1 MLGLCRLALVIVLPI
16 EAQVFCQLYKVSLL
30 YFLTSLYKLEAIHFL
45 DLLLVVLCPM
55 VIRCASPGD
64 YPCEFQCTSV
74 RYEMGDCQVESHQ
87 SLDGA

>member
-1 MLGLCRLALVIVLPI
+1 MDWQLSCSGKSDHIQANDLCDNFDV
-16 EAQVFCQLYKVSLL
+16 L
-30 YFLTSLYKLEAIHFL
+30 YFLTSLYKLVAIHLL

-64 YPCEFQCTSV
+64 YPCEFQCISLGC
-74 RYEMGDCQVESHQ
+74 ELDDCQVESHQ